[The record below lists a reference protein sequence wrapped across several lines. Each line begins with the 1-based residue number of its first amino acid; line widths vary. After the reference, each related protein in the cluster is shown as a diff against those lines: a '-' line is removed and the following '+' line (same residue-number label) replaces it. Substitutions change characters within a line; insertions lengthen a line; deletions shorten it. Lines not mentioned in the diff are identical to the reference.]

1 MQIKGMGG
9 FLDGIDGDRL
19 YRLLQTGQ
27 TIIDGIDF
35 IDGMDFIDGIDY
47 YRQEQTLQ
55 TGWTLQTGQ
64 TLQTGGRKYAPK
76 GNGKDEKEKK
86 QSALPYLI
94 IDWEGAYHQKLIK
107 ATLLVAWGLQNQ

>member
-1 MQIKGMGG
+1 MGG

-19 YRLLQTGQ
+19 YRRDRL
-27 TIIDGIDF
+27 
-35 IDGMDFIDGIDY
+35 
-47 YRQEQTLQ
+47 YRQDRL
-55 TGWTLQTGQ
+55 L
-64 TLQTGGRKYAPK
+64 LTGGRKYAPK

-94 IDWEGAYHQKLIK
+94 IDGEGAYYQKLIK